1 MNTNEEMSL
10 YTQFC
15 AFAQQFTYAAED
27 MVMEKVD
34 AILQDQVKSQQVK
47 AFTRSF
53 DADTH
58 HYLFQIQMTE
68 LIIVNVWSTFRDLHQ
83 CMDLGVGMYAMKE
96 ENERHHYLLVS
107 LRDNATG
114 IYCEIDFIS

>member
-1 MNTNEEMSL
+1 MNTHHDASL

-27 MVMEKVD
+27 AIMEKVD

-47 AFTRSF
+47 AFTRLF
-53 DADTH
+53 DADTY

-68 LIIVNVWSTFRDLHQ
+68 LTIAKVWRTFRNLHQ
-83 CMDLGVGMYAMKE
+83 YIDLGVGMYAMEE
-96 ENERHHYLLVS
+96 ENEEYHYLLVS

-114 IYCEIDFIS
+114 IYCEIDFIP